1 MKILIAEDNPVSRR
15 LLEKILEKDGHEVLS
30 AEDGLKAFELFQK
43 NEVSMVISDWMM
55 PRMDGLALCRKIRSS
70 AKENY
75 TYIIVLTAKDQKQD
89 LVKILNE
96 GADDYLTKPCDRDEM
111 RARLMTGERIINLQK
126 KLQEAML
133 QVQAKN
139 EKLEDAL
146 QKVKQ
151 TQAQIL
157 QSEKMSSI
165 GQLAAGVAHE
175 INNPIGFVSS
185 NLRTLSDYQGDISS
199 IITQNR
205 TLITDLKETI
215 SRENLPSNVT
225 EQVGQIMA
233 LETKVDLDFILA
245 DIPELIGDCQEGTER
260 VKNIVLNLKDFA
272 HPGED
277 KAQVTDLNKGL
288 ESTLNVVWNE
298 LKYKATV
305 TKDYGE
311 LPLVKCYP
319 QQLNQVFMNIL
330 VNAAQAIEDKGEI
343 RIVTW
348 ADNGHVK
355 VRISDTGKGIPPESI
370 SKIFD
375 PFFTTKDV
383 GKGTGLGL
391 NVAYNII
398 QKHNANIAVE
408 SEVGKGT
415 TFTIRLQVD
424 PQLEKEEML

>member
-43 NEVSMVISDWMM
+43 NKVSMVISDWMM

-89 LVKILNE
+89 LIEILNE
-96 GADDYLTKPCDRDEM
+96 GADDYLTKPFDRDEL
-111 RARLMTGERIINLQK
+111 RARLTTGGRIIHLQK
-126 KLQEAML
+126 KLQEAVS
-133 QVQAKN
+133 QIQAKN

-185 NLRTLSDYQGDISS
+185 NMRTLSDYQGDVNT
-199 IITQNR
+199 IITQYR
-205 TLITDLKETI
+205 TLITGLKEPL
-215 SRENLPSNVT
+215 SRENLPSNII

-260 VKNIVLNLKDFA
+260 VKKIVLNLKDFA

-277 KAQVTDLNKGL
+277 KAQITDLNEGL
-288 ESTLNVVWNE
+288 ESTLNVVSNE

-330 VNAAQAIEDKGEI
+330 VNAAQAIEDRGEI
-343 RIVTW
+343 RIVTR
-348 ADNGHVK
+348 ADNGHVN
-355 VRISDTGKGIPPESI
+355 VRISDTGKGIPPEFI

-375 PFFTTKDV
+375 PFFTTKEV
-383 GKGTGLGL
+383 GKGTGLGM

-398 QKHNANIAVE
+398 QKHNAKIAVE

-415 TFTIRLQVD
+415 TFTIRLQID
-424 PQLEKEEML
+424 PQLENEERL